1 MTLATASPH
10 FGERVSTFSCRKD
23 RCLVLSG
30 NVYGRL
36 SMRRRCVWKLI
47 ARGQSTARPAPSS
60 KLLLHCPA
68 WGFWNFLPCR
78 VLSFVSIGRWRDS
91 EVQRGLLVQSVCWL
105 PPGTSLHG
113 LLPPPPPEVALQPAL
128 STAPA
133 GARLTCLPRE

>member
-10 FGERVSTFSCRKD
+10 FGERVSTFSGRKD
-23 RCLVLSG
+23 RGLVLSG

-47 ARGQSTARPAPSS
+47 ARGQSTSRPAPSS

-68 WGFWNFLPCR
+68 RGFWNFLPCR
-78 VLSFVSIGRWRDS
+78 VLSFVSRGSWRDS
-91 EVQRGLLVQSVCWL
+91 EARRGLLVQSVCWL
-105 PPGTSLHG
+105 PPGTSLRG
-113 LLPPPPPEVALQPAL
+113 LPPPPPPEVALRPAL

-133 GARLTCLPRE
+133 GAQLTCHPRE